1 MKFFF
6 TMRMR
11 LIILQWS
18 RRRFSEKVFS
28 GRAGRLRHPWGHPH
42 RQPGLA
48 LRRLDRLDLITGNDE
63 VEIMKEL
70 NWKKVTEE
78 NPTKFVFQACEA
90 RAPSPQQPLQ
100 LTKMSSHVFVVRET
114 SSCKTSS
121 MYCRRLE
128 LSTTTSNSTTSK
140 SSNTWNAG
148 KIQARVSVA

>member
-63 VEIMKEL
+63 VKIMKEL
-70 NWKKVTEE
+70 NWKKVTARKTQLNSCFKLAKREHHHHNNRYNWRKCRVTFLSCAKRRHVRRRRCIVVASSYQRQHPIQQHLNLLIHE
-78 NPTKFVFQACEA
+78 TLEKF
-90 RAPSPQQPLQ
+90 
-100 LTKMSSHVFVVRET
+100 
-114 SSCKTSS
+114 
-121 MYCRRLE
+121 RLGF
-128 LSTTTSNSTTSK
+128 L
-140 SSNTWNAG
+140 
-148 KIQARVSVA
+148 